1 MTNSLPRLLI
11 KNGTLIDGSGRD
23 PFTNTLV
30 VIEGNRITHIG
41 GAAASVQPETPDDT
55 VIDAAGKFIL
65 PGLIDAHCHISLHQG
80 ALPGARYTSSAEF
93 CTLWAAHA
101 IGRVLRAGVTSIA
114 VPGGK
119 WFTDVTVREAVDGG
133 LLEGPRMVVAG
144 RALSNY
150 GGIFDPDPYPAY
162 EGTPADAAG
171 VLCNTRDEFI
181 RETRKQCK
189 RGVDLIKIANSTWGD
204 IQTVAEDE
212 IAAVVDEAH
221 RHNVK
226 VAIHSRGSTST
237 RAAAKA
243 GVDLIY
249 HGDWANEADLDIV
262 AKAGIPIAPV
272 LTSPWIGVERGAAR
286 RGFGDRVRDRLRAQ
300 LDTSFQM
307 IRNARD
313 RGIPIL
319 SGSDTGN
326 ASAFSHGKWHGKE
339 AALFVK
345 EVGMTPMEAIVAN
358 TSGNAAMV
366 NLAGEVGVIAPG
378 RLADIVIWDNDPLAD
393 ITVLQRPAEIA
404 LIIKDGR
411 IVDREGGGFARLSE
425 SRPAPACKPAHER
438 GRPLRAMNSGKASSA
453 LAPLTTCVV

>member
-1 MTNSLPRLLI
+1 MTHASPRLII
-11 KNGTLIDGSGRD
+11 KNGTLIEGSGRE
-23 PFTNTLV
+23 PTLNS
-30 VIEGNRITHIG
+30 VIAVEGDMISHVG
-41 GAAASVQPETPDDT
+41 PAGAAMRPETPDDT

-119 WFTDVTVREAVDGG
+119 WFTDVTVREAVEAG
-133 LLEGPRMVVAG
+133 LLEGPRMVVAA

-162 EGTPADAAG
+162 EGTPADSAG
-171 VLCNTRDEFI
+171 VLCNTRDAFI
-181 RETRKQCK
+181 RETRKQCR
-189 RGVDLIKIANSTWGD
+189 RGVDLIKIADSTWGD
-204 IQTVAEDE
+204 VQTVAEDE

-237 RAAAKA
+237 RAAARA

-249 HGDWANEADLDIV
+249 HADLATEEDLDIV

-272 LTSPWIGVERGAAR
+272 LTSPWIGVEHGAAA
-286 RGFGDRVRDRLRAQ
+286 RGFGQRERDRLRRQ

-307 IRNARD
+307 IRNARE
-313 RGIPIL
+313 RGIPVL

-326 ASAFSHGKWHGKE
+326 ASAFAHGKWHGKE
-339 AALFVK
+339 AELFVN
-345 EVGMTPMEAIVAN
+345 EVGMTPMEAILAN
-358 TSGNAAMV
+358 TSRNAW
-366 NLAGEVGVIAPG
+366 LIGLDGEIGVIAPG
-378 RLADIVIWDNDPLAD
+378 KLADIVIWNSDPLVD
-393 ITVLQRPAEIA
+393 ITVLQRPDEISA
-404 LIIKDGR
+404 IIKDGG
-411 IVDREGGGFARLSE
+411 IVDREAAGGFLQLSE
-425 SRPAPACKPAHER
+425 EPSRAGAR
-438 GRPLRAMNSGKASSA
+438 
-453 LAPLTTCVV
+453 

>member
-1 MTNSLPRLLI
+1 MTDAQPRLLI
-11 KNGTLIDGSGRD
+11 KNGTLIDGSGCD
-23 PFTNTLV
+23 PVPKTLV
-30 VIEGNRITHIG
+30 VVEGNRITHVGPADSPIR
-41 GAAASVQPETPDDT
+41 PENPDDM
-55 VIDAAGKFIL
+55 VIDATGMFIL

-80 ALPGARYTSSAEF
+80 ALPGVKYTSSAEF
-93 CTLWAAHA
+93 CTLWAAYA

-119 WFTDVTVREAVDGG
+119 WFTDVTVREAVEGG

-150 GGIFDPDPYPAY
+150 GGVFDPDPYPAS
-162 EGTPADAAG
+162 EGTPADTAG

-189 RGVDLIKIANSTWGD
+189 RGVDLIKIADSTWGD
-204 IQTVAEDE
+204 VQTVADDE
-212 IAAVVDEAH
+212 ISAVVDEAH

-249 HGDWANEADLDIV
+249 HGDLASEHDLDVI
-262 AKAGIPIAPV
+262 AKAGMPIAPV
-272 LTSPWIGVERGAAR
+272 LTSPWIGVEHGAAA
-286 RGFGDRVRDRLRAQ
+286 RGFGDRVRDRLKMQ
-300 LDTSFQM
+300 LVTSFQM
-307 IRNARD
+307 IRNARA
-313 RGIPIL
+313 RGILVL

-326 ASAFSHGKWHGKE
+326 ASAFAHGRWHGKE
-339 AALFVK
+339 AELFVR
-345 EVGMTPMEAIVAN
+345 EVGMSPMEAILAN

-378 RLADIVIWDNDPLAD
+378 KLADIVIWDSDPIAD
-393 ITVLQRPAEIA
+393 ITVLQHPEEISA
-404 LIIKDGR
+404 IIKDGR
-411 IVDREGGGFARLSE
+411 VIDRETVGGFSKLREEL
-425 SRPAPACKPAHER
+425 
-438 GRPLRAMNSGKASSA
+438 GRSGTPS
-453 LAPLTTCVV
+453 

>member
-1 MTNSLPRLLI
+1 MTNSSPRLLI
-11 KNGTLIDGSGRD
+11 KNGTLIDGSGRG
-23 PFTNTLV
+23 PVTIALV
-30 VIEGNRITHIG
+30 VVEGNRITHVG
-41 GAAASVQPETPDDT
+41 RADGSLQPETSDDT

-80 ALPGARYTSSAEF
+80 ALPGMRYTSSAEF

-119 WFTDVTVREAVDGG
+119 WFTDVTVREAVEGG

-162 EGTPADAAG
+162 DGTPADAAG

-189 RGVDLIKIANSTWGD
+189 RGVDLIKIADSTWGD
-204 IQTVAEDE
+204 IQTVADDE

-221 RHNVK
+221 RHKVK

-249 HGDWANEADLDIV
+249 HGDWASEADLDLI

-272 LTSPWIGVERGAAR
+272 LTSPWIGVEHGAAG

-307 IRNARD
+307 IRNARH
-313 RGIPIL
+313 RGIAIL

-326 ASAFSHGKWHGKE
+326 ASAFAHGKWHGKE
-339 AALFVK
+339 AELFVK
-345 EVGMTPMEAIVAN
+345 EVGMTPMEAILAN
-358 TSGNAAMV
+358 TSANAWFM
-366 NLAGEVGVIAPG
+366 NLEGEIGVIAPG
-378 RLADIVIWDNDPLAD
+378 KLADIVIWSSDPLAGV
-393 ITVLQRPAEIA
+393 TVLQRPKEIS

-411 IVDREGGGFARLSE
+411 VVDRGAGGF
-425 SRPAPACKPAHER
+425 
-438 GRPLRAMNSGKASSA
+438 RPLNNELPRARMFAA
-453 LAPLTTCVV
+453 A

>member
-1 MTNSLPRLLI
+1 MTNSRPRLLI
-11 KNGTLIDGSGRD
+11 KNGTLIGGKGSD
-23 PFTNTLV
+23 PVPNTLV
-30 VIEGNRITHIG
+30 VVEGNRIARVG
-41 GAAASVQPETPDDT
+41 PADGRLQPESPDDT
-55 VIDAAGKFIL
+55 VIDAVGKFIL

-80 ALPGARYTSSAEF
+80 ALPGVKYTSSAEF

-119 WFTDVTVREAVDGG
+119 WFTDVTVREAAEAG

-150 GGIFDPDPYPAY
+150 GGIFDPDPYPSY
-162 EGTPADAAG
+162 EGTPNDAAG
-171 VLCNTRDEFI
+171 ILCNTRDEFI
-181 RETRKQCK
+181 REARKQCK
-189 RGVDLIKIANSTWGD
+189 RGVDLIKIADSTWGD
-204 IQTVAEDE
+204 VQTVADDE

-221 RHNVK
+221 RRNVK
-226 VAIHSRGSTST
+226 VAIHARGSTST
-237 RAAAKA
+237 RAAANA

-249 HGDWANEADLDIV
+249 HGDWATEADLDIV
-262 AKAGIPIAPV
+262 AKAGMPIAPV
-272 LTSPWIGVERGAAR
+272 LTSPWIGVEHGAAGR
-286 RGFGDRVRDRLRAQ
+286 SFGDRVRDRLRAQ

-339 AALFVK
+339 AELFVK
-345 EVGMTPMEAIVAN
+345 QVGMTPMEAIVAN

-366 NLAGEVGVIAPG
+366 NLTGEVGVIAPG
-378 RLADIVIWDNDPLAD
+378 KLADIVIWDKDPIAD
-393 ITVLQRPAEIA
+393 ITILQRPAEIS

-411 IVDREGGGFARLSE
+411 IVDTEGGAFRQLSE
-425 SRPAPACKPAHER
+425 ETP
-438 GRPLRAMNSGKASSA
+438 RARRF
-453 LAPLTTCVV
+453 LAG

>member
-1 MTNSLPRLLI
+1 MTDAQPRLLI
-11 KNGTLIDGSGRD
+11 RNGTLIDGSGCD
-23 PFTNTLV
+23 PVANTLV
-30 VIEGNRITHIG
+30 VVQGNRITHVGPADSSIR
-41 GAAASVQPETPDDT
+41 PESPDDT
-55 VIDAAGKFIL
+55 VLDATGKFIL

-80 ALPGARYTSSAEF
+80 ALPGVKYTSSAEF
-93 CTLWAAHA
+93 CTLWAAYA

-119 WFTDVTVREAVDGG
+119 WFTDVTVREAVEGG

-150 GGIFDPDPYPAY
+150 GGIFDPDPYPAS
-162 EGTPADAAG
+162 EGTPADTAG
-171 VLCNTRDEFI
+171 VLCNARDEFI

-189 RGVDLIKIANSTWGD
+189 RGVDLIKIADSTWGD
-204 IQTVAEDE
+204 VQTVADDE
-212 IAAVVDEAH
+212 ISAVVDEAH

-226 VAIHSRGSTST
+226 VTIHSRGSTST

-249 HGDWANEADLDIV
+249 HGDLATEDDLDII
-262 AKAGIPIAPV
+262 AKAGMPIAPV
-272 LTSPWIGVERGAAR
+272 LTSPWIGVEHGAAA
-286 RGFGDRVRDRLRAQ
+286 RGFGDRVRDRLRMQ

-307 IRNARD
+307 IRNARV

-326 ASAFSHGKWHGKE
+326 ASAFAHGRWHGKE
-339 AALFVK
+339 AELLVR
-345 EVGMTPMEAIVAN
+345 EVGMSPMQAILAN

-378 RLADIVIWDNDPLAD
+378 KLADIVIWDSDPIAD
-393 ITVLQRPAEIA
+393 ITVLQRSAEIST
-404 LIIKDGR
+404 IIKGGR
-411 IVDREGGGFARLSE
+411 IVDCQRVTGFRELSE
-425 SRPAPACKPAHER
+425 EPGRSGIFSRA
-438 GRPLRAMNSGKASSA
+438 
-453 LAPLTTCVV
+453 

>member
-1 MTNSLPRLLI
+1 MANSSRLLI
-11 KNGTLIDGSGRD
+11 KNGTLIDGSGGD
-23 PFTNTLV
+23 PVMNTLIIV
-30 VIEGNRITHIG
+30 EGNRIAHIG
-41 GAAASVQPETPDDT
+41 PADAETRLESRDDR
-55 VIDAAGKFIL
+55 VIDAEGKFIL

-80 ALPGARYTSSAEF
+80 ALPGVKYVSSAEF

-101 IGRVLRAGVTSIA
+101 IGRVLRAGVTGIA

-119 WFTDVTVREAVDGG
+119 WFTDVTVREAVDAG

-162 EGTPADAAG
+162 EGTPNDSAG

-189 RGVDLIKIANSTWGD
+189 RGVDLIKIADSYWGD
-204 IQTVAEDE
+204 IQTCAFDE

-243 GVDLIY
+243 GIDLIY
-249 HGDWANEADLDIV
+249 HADLANEDDLDII
-262 AKAGIPIAPV
+262 AEAGMPIAPV
-272 LTSPWIGVERGAAR
+272 LTSPWIGSTQGTGAR
-286 RGFGDRVRDRLRAQ
+286 IGDRLRAQ
-300 LDTSFQM
+300 LHTSFRM

-313 RGIPIL
+313 RSIPIL

-326 ASAFSHGKWHGKE
+326 ASAFSHGRWHGKE
-339 AALFVK
+339 AELFVK
-345 EVGMTPMEAIVAN
+345 EIGMTPMEAIVAN
-358 TSGNAAMV
+358 TSANARIMG
-366 NLAGEVGVIAPG
+366 LDGEVGVIAPG
-378 RLADIVIWDNDPLAD
+378 KLADIVIWDQDPLAD
-393 ITVLQRPAEIA
+393 ITVLQRPSEISVVV
-404 LIIKDGR
+404 KDGR
-411 IVDREGGGFARLSE
+411 IIGREPGGFRELPEEPGRAGMVL
-425 SRPAPACKPAHER
+425 R
-438 GRPLRAMNSGKASSA
+438 G
-453 LAPLTTCVV
+453 

>member
-1 MTNSLPRLLI
+1 MTNSQLRLLI
-11 KNGTLIDGSGRD
+11 ENGTLIDGRGCD
-23 PFTNTLV
+23 PVPNTLV
-30 VIEGNRITHIG
+30 VVEGNRIAHVG
-41 GAAASVQPETPDDT
+41 PADGRLRPGSPDDT

-80 ALPGARYTSSAEF
+80 ALPGVKYTSSAEF

-119 WFTDVTVREAVDGG
+119 WFTDVTVREAVEGG

-162 EGTPADAAG
+162 EGTPNDAAG

-189 RGVDLIKIANSTWGD
+189 RGVDLIKIADSTWGD
-204 IQTVAEDE
+204 VQTVADDE

-249 HGDWANEADLDIV
+249 HGDWATEADLDLI
-262 AKAGIPIAPV
+262 AKAGMPIAPV
-272 LTSPWIGVERGAAR
+272 LTSPWIGVEHGAAG

-339 AALFVK
+339 AELFVNQ
-345 EVGMTPMEAIVAN
+345 VGMTPMEAILAN

-366 NLAGEVGVIAPG
+366 NLTGEVGVIAPG
-378 RLADIVIWDNDPLAD
+378 KLADIVIWDKDPIAD
-393 ITVLQRPAEIA
+393 ITVLQRPAEIS
-404 LIIKDGR
+404 LIIKDGQ
-411 IVDREGGGFARLSE
+411 IVDSEGGGFRRLSE
-425 SRPAPACKPAHER
+425 EPP
-438 GRPLRAMNSGKASSA
+438 RARMF
-453 LAPLTTCVV
+453 LAG

>member
-1 MTNSLPRLLI
+1 MSNAPRLLI
-11 KNGTLIDGSGRD
+11 KNGILIDGSGRD
-23 PFTNTLV
+23 PVMNTLV
-30 VIEGNRITHIG
+30 AVEGNRV
-41 GAAASVQPETPDDT
+41 VQVGRDDGSMRPESPDDMI
-55 VIDAAGKFIL
+55 IDARGKFIL

-80 ALPGARYTSSAEF
+80 ALPCVKYTSSAEF

-119 WFTDVTVREAVDGG
+119 WFTDVTVREAVNGG
-133 LLEGPRMVVAG
+133 LLEGPRMVVAS

-162 EGTPADAAG
+162 EGTPADTAG
-171 VLCNTRDEFI
+171 VLCNTRDAFI
-181 RETRKQCK
+181 REARKQCK
-189 RGVDLIKIANSTWGD
+189 RGVDLIKIADSTWGD
-204 IQTVAEDE
+204 VQTVADDE

-243 GVDLIY
+243 GIDLIY
-249 HGDWANEADLDIV
+249 HADLATEADLDLV

-272 LTSPWIGVERGAAR
+272 LTSPWIGVAHGAAA

-300 LDTSFQM
+300 LDTSFEM

-313 RGIPIL
+313 RGIAVL

-339 AALFVK
+339 AELFVK
-345 EVGMTPMEAIVAN
+345 EVGMTPMEAILAN
-358 TSGNAAMV
+358 TSRNARLM
-366 NLAGEVGVIAPG
+366 NLEGEVGVIAPG
-378 RLADIVIWDNDPLAD
+378 KLADIVIWNSDPIAD
-393 ITVLQRPAEIA
+393 ITVLQRPSEIS

-411 IVDREGGGFARLSE
+411 IIDREAGGF
-425 SRPAPACKPAHER
+425 
-438 GRPLRAMNSGKASSA
+438 RPLAEEPPRARMLVSG
-453 LAPLTTCVV
+453 

>member
-1 MTNSLPRLLI
+1 MTDAQPRLLI
-11 KNGTLIDGSGRD
+11 RNGTLIDGSGRD
-23 PFTNTLV
+23 PARNTLV
-30 VIEGNRITHIG
+30 VVEGNRIAHVGPAVNPIR
-41 GAAASVQPETPDDT
+41 PESPDDT
-55 VIDAAGKFIL
+55 VIDATGKFIL

-80 ALPGARYTSSAEF
+80 ALPCVKYTSSAEF

-119 WFTDVTVREAVDGG
+119 WFTDVTVREAVEGG

-150 GGIFDPDPYPAY
+150 GGIFDPDPYPAF
-162 EGTPADAAG
+162 EGTPADTAG

-189 RGVDLIKIANSTWGD
+189 RGVDLIKIADSTWGD
-204 IQTVAEDE
+204 VQTVAEDE

-226 VAIHSRGSTST
+226 VTIHSRGSTST
-237 RAAAKA
+237 RAAARA

-249 HGDWANEADLDIV
+249 HGDLATEDDLDII
-262 AKAGIPIAPV
+262 AKAGMPIAPV
-272 LTSPWIGVERGAAR
+272 LTSPWIGVEHGAAA
-286 RGFGDRVRDRLRAQ
+286 RGFDGRARDRLKAQ
-300 LDTSFQM
+300 VDASFQM
-307 IRNARD
+307 IRNACA

-326 ASAFSHGKWHGKE
+326 ASAFAHGRWHGKE
-339 AALFVK
+339 AELFVR
-345 EVGMTPMEAIVAN
+345 EIGMSPMAAILAN

-378 RLADIVIWDNDPLAD
+378 KLADIVVWGSDPIAD
-393 ITVLQRPAEIA
+393 ITVLQHPEKIST
-404 LIIKDGR
+404 IIKDGR
-411 IVDREGGGFARLSE
+411 IVDREAVGGFNPLVEQLSR
-425 SRPAPACKPAHER
+425 SR
-438 GRPLRAMNSGKASSA
+438 G
-453 LAPLTTCVV
+453 

>member
-1 MTNSLPRLLI
+1 LP
-11 KNGTLIDGSGRD
+11 
-23 PFTNTLV
+23 
-30 VIEGNRITHIG
+30 
-41 GAAASVQPETPDDT
+41 SV
-55 VIDAAGKFIL
+55 K
-65 PGLIDAHCHISLHQG
+65 
-80 ALPGARYTSSAEF
+80 YTSSAEF

-119 WFTDVTVREAVDGG
+119 WFTDVTVREAVEGG

-162 EGTPADAAG
+162 DGTPNDAAG

-189 RGVDLIKIANSTWGD
+189 RGVDLIKIADSTWGD
-204 IQTVAEDE
+204 VQTVADDE

-249 HGDWANEADLDIV
+249 HGDWATEADLDIV
-262 AKAGIPIAPV
+262 AKAGMPIAPV
-272 LTSPWIGVERGAAR
+272 LTSPWIGVEHGAAG
-286 RGFGDRVRDRLRAQ
+286 RGLGDRVRDRLRAQ
-300 LDTSFQM
+300 LGTSFQM
-307 IRNARD
+307 IRNARA
-313 RGIPIL
+313 RGIAIL

-339 AALFVK
+339 AELFVK
-345 EVGMTPMEAIVAN
+345 QVGMTPMEAIVAN

-366 NLAGEVGVIAPG
+366 NLAADVGVIAPG
-378 RLADIVIWDNDPLAD
+378 KLADIVIWDKDPVAD
-393 ITVLQRPAEIA
+393 ITVLQRPAETS
-404 LIIKDGR
+404 LIVTDGR
-411 IVDREGGGFARLSE
+411 IVDSEGGGFRRLT
-425 SRPAPACKPAHER
+425 RP
-438 GRPLRAMNSGKASSA
+438 
-453 LAPLTTCVV
+453 

>member
-1 MTNSLPRLLI
+1 MTQFRPRLLI
-11 KNGTLIDGSGRD
+11 KNGTLIDGSGCN
-23 PFTNTLV
+23 PVPNTLV
-30 VIEGNRITHIG
+30 VVEGNRIAHLG
-41 GAAASVQPETPDDT
+41 PADGRLRPESPDDT
-55 VIDAAGKFIL
+55 VVDAAGKFIL

-80 ALPGARYTSSAEF
+80 ALPSVKYTSSAEF

-119 WFTDVTVREAVDGG
+119 WFTDVTVREAVEGG

-162 EGTPADAAG
+162 EGTPNDAAG

-189 RGVDLIKIANSTWGD
+189 RGVDLIKIADSTWGD
-204 IQTVAEDE
+204 VQTVADDE

-249 HGDWANEADLDIV
+249 HGDWATQADLDII
-262 AKAGIPIAPV
+262 AKAGMPIAPV
-272 LTSPWIGVERGAAR
+272 LTSPWIGVEHGAAG

-339 AALFVK
+339 AELFVK
-345 EVGMTPMEAIVAN
+345 QVGMTPMEAIVAN

-378 RLADIVIWDNDPLAD
+378 KLADIVIWDKDPIAD
-393 ITVLQRPAEIA
+393 ITVLQRPAEIS
-404 LIIKDGR
+404 LIITDGR
-411 IVDREGGGFARLSE
+411 IVDSEGGGFSQLREEPPRAR
-425 SRPAPACKPAHER
+425 
-438 GRPLRAMNSGKASSA
+438 MF
-453 LAPLTTCVV
+453 LAG

>member
-1 MTNSLPRLLI
+1 MTNSQPRLLI
-11 KNGTLIDGSGRD
+11 EKGTLIDGRGCD
-23 PFTNTLV
+23 PVPNTLV
-30 VIEGNRITHIG
+30 VVEGNRIAHLG
-41 GAAASVQPETPDDT
+41 PADGRLRPRSPNDT
-55 VIDAAGKFIL
+55 VIDATGKFIL
-65 PGLIDAHCHISLHQG
+65 PGIIDAHCHISLHQG
-80 ALPGARYTSSAEF
+80 ALPGVKYTSSAEF

-119 WFTDVTVREAVDGG
+119 WFTDVTVREAVEGG

-162 EGTPADAAG
+162 EGTPNDAAG

-189 RGVDLIKIANSTWGD
+189 RGVDLIKIADSTWGD
-204 IQTVAEDE
+204 VQTVADDE

-249 HGDWANEADLDIV
+249 HGDWATEADLDLI
-262 AKAGIPIAPV
+262 AKAGMPIAPV
-272 LTSPWIGVERGAAR
+272 LTSPWIGVEHGAAG

-339 AALFVK
+339 AELFVNQ
-345 EVGMTPMEAIVAN
+345 VGMTPMEAILAN

-366 NLAGEVGVIAPG
+366 NLTGEVGVIAPG
-378 RLADIVIWDNDPLAD
+378 KLADIVIWDKDPIAD
-393 ITVLQRPAEIA
+393 ITVLQRPAEIS
-404 LIIKDGR
+404 LLIKDGQ
-411 IVDREGGGFARLSE
+411 IVDSEGGGFRRLSE
-425 SRPAPACKPAHER
+425 EPP
-438 GRPLRAMNSGKASSA
+438 RARMF
-453 LAPLTTCVV
+453 LAG

>member
-1 MTNSLPRLLI
+1 MTHFRPRLLI
-11 KNGTLIDGSGRD
+11 KNGTLIDGRGCD
-23 PFTNTLV
+23 PVPNTLV
-30 VIEGNRITHIG
+30 VVEGNRIAHVG
-41 GAAASVQPETPDDT
+41 PADGRLRPGSPDDT

-80 ALPGARYTSSAEF
+80 ALPGVKYTSSAEF

-119 WFTDVTVREAVDGG
+119 WFTDVTVREAVEGG

-162 EGTPADAAG
+162 EGTPNDAAG

-189 RGVDLIKIANSTWGD
+189 RGVDLIKIADSTWGD
-204 IQTVAEDE
+204 VQTVADDE

-249 HGDWANEADLDIV
+249 HGDWATEADLDIV
-262 AKAGIPIAPV
+262 AKAGMPIAPV
-272 LTSPWIGVERGAAR
+272 LTSPWIGVEHGAAG

-339 AALFVK
+339 AELFVK
-345 EVGMTPMEAIVAN
+345 QVGMTSMEAIVAN
-358 TSGNAAMV
+358 TSGNAAMI
-366 NLAGEVGVIAPG
+366 NLAGEVGVIAAG
-378 RLADIVIWDNDPLAD
+378 KLADIVIWDKDPIAD
-393 ITVLQRPAEIA
+393 ITVLQRPAETS
-404 LIIKDGR
+404 LIITDGR
-411 IVDREGGGFARLSE
+411 IVDREGGGFRQLSE
-425 SRPAPACKPAHER
+425 ELP
-438 GRPLRAMNSGKASSA
+438 RARMF
-453 LAPLTTCVV
+453 LAG

>member
-1 MTNSLPRLLI
+1 MSTTVTQRLLI
-11 KNGTLIDGSGRD
+11 RNGTLIDGSGSN
-23 PFTNTLV
+23 PAPNKLV
-30 VIEGNRITHIG
+30 AIEGNRITHVSSTDG
-41 GAAASVQPETPDDT
+41 SLKPQGPDDT

-80 ALPGARYTSSAEF
+80 ALAGVRYTSSAEF

-101 IGRVLRAGVTSIA
+101 IGRVLCAGVTSIA

-119 WFTDVTVREAVDGG
+119 WFTDVTVREAVEGG
-133 LLEGPRMVVAG
+133 LIEGPRMVVAG

-150 GGIFDPDPYPAY
+150 GGIFDPDPYPAFD
-162 EGTPADAAG
+162 GTPADAAG

-189 RGVDLIKIANSTWGD
+189 RGVDLIKIADSTWGD
-204 IQTVAEDE
+204 IQTVADDE

-226 VAIHSRGSTST
+226 VTIHSRGSTST

-249 HGDWANEADLDIV
+249 HGDWANEDDLDVV

-272 LTSPWIGVERGAAR
+272 LTSPWIGVEHGAAG
-286 RGFGDRVRDRLRAQ
+286 RGFSERVRGRLRAQ

-307 IRNARD
+307 VRNARE
-313 RGIPIL
+313 RGIPIM

-326 ASAFSHGKWHGKE
+326 ASAFNHGKWHGKE
-339 AALFVK
+339 AELFVK
-345 EVGMTPMEAIVAN
+345 EVGMTPMEAILTN
-358 TSGNAAMV
+358 TSGNAW
-366 NLAGEVGVIAPG
+366 LIGLEGEVGIIAPG
-378 RLADIVIWDNDPLAD
+378 RLADIVIWNSDPLAD
-393 ITVLQRPAEIA
+393 ITVLQRPSEISCV
-404 LIIKDGR
+404 IKDGR
-411 IVDREGGGFARLSE
+411 IVDREAVGFRQLGEEPPRAR
-425 SRPAPACKPAHER
+425 
-438 GRPLRAMNSGKASSA
+438 M
-453 LAPLTTCVV
+453 V

>member
-1 MTNSLPRLLI
+1 MTNSSPRLLI

-23 PFTNTLV
+23 PVTNTLV
-30 VIEGNRITHIG
+30 VVEGNRIVHIG
-41 GAAASVQPETPDDT
+41 DAAGSVRPETPDDT
-55 VIDAAGKFIL
+55 VIEAAGKFIL

-80 ALPGARYTSSAEF
+80 ALPGTKYTSSAEF

-119 WFTDVTVREAVDGG
+119 WFTDVTVREAIDGG

-189 RGVDLIKIANSTWGD
+189 RGVDLIKIADSTWGD

-226 VAIHSRGSTST
+226 VAINSRGSTST
-237 RAAAKA
+237 RASAKT

-249 HGDWANEADLDIV
+249 HGDWANEDDLDII
-262 AKAGIPIAPV
+262 AKTRIPIAPV
-272 LTSPWIGVERGAAR
+272 LTSPWIGVEHGAAG

-307 IRNARD
+307 IRNAHD

-339 AALFVK
+339 AELFVK
-345 EVGMTPMEAIVAN
+345 EVGMTPMEAIVSN
-358 TSGNAAMV
+358 TSGNAAIV
-366 NLAGEVGVIAPG
+366 NLAGEVGVIAPR

-393 ITVLQRPAEIA
+393 ITVLQRPTEIS

-411 IVDREGGGFARLSE
+411 IVDHDGGGFRRLSE
-425 SRPAPACKPAHER
+425 EPSRAR
-438 GRPLRAMNSGKASSA
+438 MF
-453 LAPLTTCVV
+453 LAG